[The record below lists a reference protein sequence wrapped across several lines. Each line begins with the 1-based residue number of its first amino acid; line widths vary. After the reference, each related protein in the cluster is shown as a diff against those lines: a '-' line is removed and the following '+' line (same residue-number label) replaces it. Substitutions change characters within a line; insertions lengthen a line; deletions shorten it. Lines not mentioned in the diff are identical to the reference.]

1 MHQRL
6 AGLNLSVRIASRKSP
21 DYCSILHL
29 AVQSVLCTRPLV
41 VLIKDLIADTDC
53 VNWKN
58 PNGKTAYDLL
68 KENNDLLASS
78 DKEKTLSL
86 GSLSVNFQTISGL
99 LPIDFTC
106 RLNPTRILKPSS
118 VANALGDKAD
128 ELEKWRLSLLKTEK
142 AIFIF
147 SVVPFLFDFTRHRN
161 F

>member
-58 PNGKTAYDLL
+58 SNGKTAYDLL
-68 KENNDLLASS
+68 QENNDLIASS

-86 GSLSVNFQTISGL
+86 GSFSVNFQTISGL
-99 LPIDFTC
+99 LSIDLGLTC
-106 RLNPTRILKPSS
+106 RLNPSRILKPSS
-118 VANALGDKAD
+118 VANALGAKAD

-142 AIFIF
+142 AIFKL
-147 SVVPFLFDFTRHRN
+147 SAVPFFIRFY
-161 F
+161 